1 MYKTLKIEEAV
12 GKILAHDITEVRP
25 GEFKG
30 RAFKKG
36 HTIRQEDICHFQR
49 LGKRHIYVLEPKKGY
64 LHENDAATAMAEAF
78 CGPGVRPQ
86 GEPKEGRINIIAS
99 RSGLLKVET
108 EALKRINLLGE
119 VMCASRHTNT
129 LVEKDEVVAGTRA
142 IPLSVNK
149 TIVSRAVNEA
159 LKKEG
164 IFQVRILRKAMTG
177 LLITGNEIFSRLLE
191 DRFEPILRKKI
202 EKIGSRVVIVDF
214 APDDPEF
221 IASRIE
227 KMIQGGANLI
237 LTTAGMSVDPDDVTR
252 EGIRLAG
259 GEAECYGAPI
269 LPGAM
274 FLVAQIGG
282 VPVLGIPACGLFH
295 QTTIVDLVL
304 PRILAGDTISREEI
318 AGMGH
323 GGLCLNCSECRF
335 PICPFGK

>member
-1 MYKTLKIEEAV
+1 MYKTLKIEDAV
-12 GKILAHDITEVRP
+12 GKVLAHDITEVRP

-36 HTIRQEDICHFQR
+36 HTIREEDVCHFQR
-49 LGKRHIYVLEPKKGY
+49 LGKRHIYVLEPKEGY
-64 LHENDAATAMAEAF
+64 LHENDAATALANAF
-78 CGPGVRPQ
+78 SGPGVRLQ
-86 GEPKEGRINIIAS
+86 GEPKEGKINLIAA

-129 LVEKDEVVAGTRA
+129 LVEKDEIVAGTRA
-142 IPLSVNK
+142 IPLTVEMSTVN
-149 TIVSRAVNEA
+149 RAVNEA
-159 LKKEG
+159 RIKGGL
-164 IFQVRILRKAMTG
+164 FQIKILRRVLAG
-177 LLITGNEIFSRLLE
+177 LLITGNEVFSRLIE

-202 EKIGSRVVIVDF
+202 EETGSSVTIVDF

-227 KMIQGGANLI
+227 KMIQGGVNLI

-274 FLVAQIGG
+274 FLVAHIGV
-282 VPVLGIPACGLFH
+282 VPVLGVPACGLFH
-295 QTTIVDLVL
+295 QTTIIDLVL
-304 PRILAGDTISREEI
+304 PRILAGDKYPGRRLPVWGTE
-318 AGMGH
+318 GYV
-323 GGLCLNCSECRF
+323 
-335 PICPFGK
+335 